1 MERRSVALATAL
13 IVLAVLGRESTEAQ
27 SSFSGKTVRILVGSS
42 AGGGF
47 DTYARAVARH
57 LGRHLPGNPTVIV
70 ENLPGAGGVIAAN
83 QLYKVAKPDG
93 LTLGHFV
100 GSILFA
106 QVLGRPG
113 MEFETRKFEYLGAA
127 AKEDVVC
134 ALTRASGITSVEKWM
149 AARTP
154 VKLGGVGPGAPP
166 DNTARLLKATTA
178 LPIQLVAGYKG
189 TAEIRLAAESGEVS
203 GGCWT
208 WDSVKVTWRKA
219 IESGE
224 AVVVLQVTGKGSP
237 DLPGVP
243 QAIDLAKTDEA
254 RRLLQIGA
262 HNAGAYGRPFVL
274 PPGTP
279 KDRVQLLRRAF
290 QDTLKD
296 REFLAECEKA
306 KLTVDPMTGE
316 ELEKL
321 IAELYTLDPAI
332 VARLKEVLFN

>member
-1 MERRSVALATAL
+1 MKRRLV
-13 IVLAVLGRESTEAQ
+13 VLAIALVVLGALRQDAVEAQ
-27 SSFSGKTVRILVGSS
+27 SFFSGKTVRILVGSS

-47 DTYARAVARH
+47 DTYARAIARH
-57 LGRHLPGNPTVIV
+57 LGRHIPGNPTVIV
-70 ENLPGAGGVIAAN
+70 ENVPGAGGVIAAN
-83 QLYKVAKPDG
+83 QLYKIAKPDG
-93 LTLGHFV
+93 LTIGHFV
-100 GSILFA
+100 GSILFG
-106 QVLGRPG
+106 QVLGQPG
-113 MEFETRKFEYLGAA
+113 AEFETRKFEYLGAA

-134 ALTRASGITSVEKWM
+134 ALTRASGLSRREKWR
-149 AARTP
+149 AAQTP

-166 DNTARLLKATTA
+166 DNTVRLLKAA
-178 LPIQLVAGYKG
+178 VGLPIQLVSGYKG
-189 TAEIRLAAESGEVS
+189 TAQIRLAAEGGEVA

-224 AVVVLQVTGKGSP
+224 AVVVLQVTGKGAS

-243 QAIDLAKTDEA
+243 QAIDFAKSDEA
-254 RRLLQIGA
+254 RRLLQTGA

-290 QDTLKD
+290 QETLKD
-296 REFLAECEKA
+296 KEFLAEADKT
-306 KLTVDPMTGE
+306 KLNIEPMTGE

-321 IAELYTLDPAI
+321 IGELYSLEPAL
-332 VARLKEVLFN
+332 VARLKEVLYN